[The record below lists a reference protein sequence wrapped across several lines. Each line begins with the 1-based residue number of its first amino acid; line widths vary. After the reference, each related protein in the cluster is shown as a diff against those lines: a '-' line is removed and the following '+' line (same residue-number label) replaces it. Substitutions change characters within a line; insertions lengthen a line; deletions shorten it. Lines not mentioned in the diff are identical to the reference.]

1 MLFRSS
7 LNKIKKSIAK
17 KLGKYNGL
25 TQYEEAYIE
34 NWILNFGYDM
44 NIIEIALKR
53 TTFKQ
58 NPTFE
63 YINNIITDWHDRN
76 LKTPSEI
83 TAFIEQ
89 RKKQDKDTK
98 ALKTTVNK
106 ANYEQR
112 KYSNLDFLYA
122 NNIEKKGN

>member
-1 MLFRSS
+1 
-7 LNKIKKSIAK
+7 
-17 KLGKYNGL
+17 
-25 TQYEEAYIE
+25 
-34 NWILNFGYDM
+34 M

-76 LKTPSEI
+76 LKTPMQVNQ
-83 TAFIEQ
+83 FLEQ
-89 RKKQDKDTK
+89 RKKQVKDTK
-98 ALKTTVNK
+98 ELKTQVQK
-106 ANYEQR
+106 ESFDQR

-122 NNIEKKGN
+122 NKIPEGGGDAS

>member
-1 MLFRSS
+1 
-7 LNKIKKSIAK
+7 
-17 KLGKYNGL
+17 
-25 TQYEEAYIE
+25 
-34 NWILNFGYDM
+34 M

-63 YINNIITDWHDRN
+63 YINSIITDWHDRN

-83 TAFIEQ
+83 NAFLEQ
-89 RKKQDKDTK
+89 RKKQDKNVK
-98 ALKTTVNK
+98 ELKSKVNK

-112 KYSNLDFLYA
+112 QYSNLDFLYA
-122 NNIEKKGN
+122 NNTEIKEN